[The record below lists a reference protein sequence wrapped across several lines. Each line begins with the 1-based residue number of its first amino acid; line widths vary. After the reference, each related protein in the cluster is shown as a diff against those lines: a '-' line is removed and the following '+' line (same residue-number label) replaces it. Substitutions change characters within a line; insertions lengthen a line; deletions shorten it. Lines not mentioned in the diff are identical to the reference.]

1 MKSQVYI
8 IEADSMARES
18 LAMFVR
24 SHGFETVAFATVQSF
39 LLEFDSS
46 QPGCVLIDLQ
56 LHGTSGEGLQ
66 RQMVNEGNRVPFIF
80 FTGTADVQTTVRV
93 MRNGAL
99 TVLQKPYS
107 DLDLLAAIREA
118 LCLDEERIQQEAWKH
133 GVASRLNQLTVGE
146 VQVMNLML
154 DGKPN
159 KTIAQTL
166 DVSMRT
172 IDRRRRSVL
181 NKMEINSVPEL
192 AQLITAYRREEE
204 IFRDELDD

>member
-1 MKSQVYI
+1 
-8 IEADSMARES
+8 
-18 LAMFVR
+18 MFVQ
-24 SHGFETVAFATVQSF
+24 SHGFETAACATVQSF

-66 RQMVNEGNRVPFIF
+66 RQMVSEGNRVPFIF
-80 FTGTADVQTTVRV
+80 FTGIADVRTTVRV

-107 DLDLLAAIREA
+107 DDDLLAAIREA
-118 LCLDEERIQQEAWKH
+118 LRLDEERIEQEAWKRE
-133 GVASRLNQLTVGE
+133 VASRLNQLTVGE

-159 KTIAQTL
+159 KSIAL
-166 DVSMRT
+166 NLEVSMRT
-172 IDRRRRSVL
+172 VDRRRRSVL
-181 NKMEINSVPEL
+181 NKMRIDSVPEL
-192 AQLITAYRREEE
+192 AQLITAYRRQEE